1 MIRRHRLSKISL
13 YPGRVASSGQM
24 LGERY
29 SGKLSGLNC
38 SVGTAQDSL
47 GST

>member
-1 MIRRHRLSKISL
+1 MIRRHESSNVSL
-13 YPGRVASSGQM
+13 KPGRVASPGQM

-29 SGKLSGLNC
+29 SGKLSALNC
-38 SVGTAQDSL
+38 SVGAAQDNF